1 MNLRT
6 QQQGITLIELLVSMA
21 ILGMVLAGVYGLL
34 DTANRSYLRTRAL
47 VESQQ
52 AGRVV
57 LNYLLLRLREIDGS
71 GLVKDPR
78 YCEDCHTSEL
88 DDNTT
93 ADDAGIP
100 CTKDVRIPRRSA
112 FIENLT
118 TLPVAALTGVGSTYQ
133 NLSGSNSIS
142 FWADLLPVTGMPD
155 EFTDSPSTGAN
166 SASRNGV
173 WDLTSDADGDSKFDP
188 EQDREVLY
196 YDLNDNGVY
205 DYYAEKWSF
214 RLKTSVGHE
223 YFQLVESL
231 SFIHTTDKGGT
242 IDVSAANTSS
252 YSAYTDQPVAYGVT
266 GLGINKIPRIYPED
280 YPEPKDTKLKA
291 TSCGMGSGDP
301 DIDTCHGNQA
311 SSSWL
316 NVYEN
321 ETAFSYAQFDASHP
335 WWNFKAFHIAI
346 ATVDPQGRKFMKLQ
360 QVVVPR
366 NFEVNQQYYA
376 Q

>member
-6 QQQGITLIELLVSMA
+6 QQQGMTLIELLVSMA
-21 ILGMVLAGVYGLL
+21 ILGMVLAGIYGLL

-57 LNYLLLRLREIDGS
+57 LNYLLLRFREIDGS

-88 DDNTT
+88 DDNSAT
-93 ADDAGIP
+93 DDAGIP
-100 CTKDVRIPRRSA
+100 CVKDVRIPRRSA
-112 FIENLT
+112 FIEDLS
-118 TLPVAALTGVGSTYQ
+118 TLSLATLAGVDSTYQ
-133 NLSGSNSIS
+133 NLSGSNSIT

-166 SASRNGV
+166 NAYRNGV
-173 WDLTSDADGDSKFDP
+173 WELIAATDEDGDGEFDP
-188 EQDREVLY
+188 GSSDREMLY
-196 YDLNDNGVY
+196 YDLNDNGIY

-231 SFIHTTDKGGT
+231 SFTHTTDKGGT
-242 IDVSAANTSS
+242 IDVSAANTST

-280 YPEPKDTKLKA
+280 YPAPKDTKLKD
-291 TSCGMGSGDP
+291 TGCGG
-301 DIDTCHGNQA
+301 DTCHGNQA
-311 SSSWL
+311 SPSWL

-335 WWNFKAFHIAI
+335 WWNFKAFHIEI
-346 ATVDPQGRKFMKLQ
+346 ATVDPQGRKFMKMQ